1 MHWRRK
7 LGVGYDGETVIA
19 AAMEKDDSGGSIAG
33 SKVGIGRGGGAM
45 R

>member
-19 AAMEKDDSGGSIAG
+19 AATEKDDSGGGSIAG
-33 SKVGIGRGGGAM
+33 SKVGIGRGGAQ
-45 R
+45 